1 MAILNT
7 FFIAGYEPLQ
17 HLIKETIRRFQF
29 MVQVMGFFSVL
40 IKETIRRLQVM
51 VQVMGLFSILIEET
65 IMRLQGSSEFSS
77 KIKSSDRP
85 MRGRDLIMWSE
96 GQWQALKKLTWK
108 GDINAY
114 PWTSQLLDR
123 IGPVGRFGE
132 NVWIWPQMCRCGV
145 TATPGFLQPCFWPR
159 LINCS
164 FLFQF
169 LQNIFPWLL
178 LKAPSH
184 KILCPLKSVILVVF
198 LKRKW
203 LTKITKQK
211 KESLIFGY
219 FFMVI
224 LVPETM
230 TPWFCGAQVALI

>member
-85 MRGRDLIMWSE
+85 MRGRDLIM
-96 GQWQALKKLTWK
+96 
-108 GDINAY
+108 
-114 PWTSQLLDR
+114 
-123 IGPVGRFGE
+123 
-132 NVWIWPQMCRCGV
+132 
-145 TATPGFLQPCFWPR
+145 
-159 LINCS
+159 
-164 FLFQF
+164 
-169 LQNIFPWLL
+169 
-178 LKAPSH
+178 
-184 KILCPLKSVILVVF
+184 
-198 LKRKW
+198 
-203 LTKITKQK
+203 
-211 KESLIFGY
+211 
-219 FFMVI
+219 
-224 LVPETM
+224 
-230 TPWFCGAQVALI
+230 